1 MDAITHTIL
10 AIASI
15 AGAWYGG
22 RWLLVREA
30 RSMFPRIA
38 SPELKREMQLMDAII
53 KQMAREDDAYVE
65 RTEARE
71 SEPLQLELF
80 PDWGRN
86 GQEKA

>member
-22 RWLLVREA
+22 RALLVREA
-30 RSMFPRIA
+30 LTQFPRIA
-38 SPELKREMQLMDAII
+38 SPELKREMQLMNAII
-53 KQMAREDDAYVE
+53 ERMTAEDDQYVE

-80 PDWGRN
+80 PDWGRD
-86 GQEKA
+86 GKTKA

>member
-22 RWLLVREA
+22 RALLVREA
-30 RSMFPRIA
+30 RKMFPRMA

-53 KQMAREDDAYVE
+53 RRMVAEDEAYIQ

-71 SEPLQLELF
+71 NQPLQLELF
-80 PDWGRN
+80 PDWGRH
-86 GQEKA
+86 GKTKA

>member
-30 RSMFPRIA
+30 RTMFPRIA

-53 KQMAREDDAYVE
+53 KQMVREDDALVE